1 MFQAHR
7 KADELLSVDC
17 EGLVVVVEDK
27 GAQQAVKDKVRN
39 WRTDLAALKQRQ
51 NQAQQVA
58 EQKMADRF
66 FHKI

>member
-1 MFQAHR
+1 
-7 KADELLSVDC
+7 LSVDC